1 MYVGLIFSV
10 PAVSFDLGSFSFEVS
25 ICGSSAKHNAAPKK
39 QSAKIKPVVFIF
51 MRAIESGSQF
61 PVNIFVR
68 IFDSAGKLFAAENP
82 PSACGDILKFAP
94 DGVPIVFASDVG
106 VPQEN
111 GGPQYLAIQP

>member
-1 MYVGLIFSV
+1 L
-10 PAVSFDLGSFSFEVS
+10 FD
-25 ICGSSAKHNAAPKK
+25 
-39 QSAKIKPVVFIF
+39 
-51 MRAIESGSQF
+51 
-61 PVNIFVR
+61 
-68 IFDSAGKLFAAENP
+68 AGKLFAAENP

>member
-1 MYVGLIFSV
+1 
-10 PAVSFDLGSFSFEVS
+10 
-25 ICGSSAKHNAAPKK
+25 
-39 QSAKIKPVVFIF
+39 

-82 PSACGDILKFAP
+82 PSACGDILKFAR
-94 DGVPIVFASDVG
+94 VPIVFASDVG